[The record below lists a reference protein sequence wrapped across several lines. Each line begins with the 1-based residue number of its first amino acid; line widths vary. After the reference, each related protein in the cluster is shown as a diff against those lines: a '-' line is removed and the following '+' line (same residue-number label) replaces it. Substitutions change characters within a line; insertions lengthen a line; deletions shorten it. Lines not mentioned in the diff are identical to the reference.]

1 MHSMKTLEWNDYQLL
16 LKIADAGT
24 LSGAA
29 RALGTSQSTVSRRL
43 KGLEE
48 KTSASLFFYRNGK
61 YTPTSATLS
70 AIAKARQMEAILHQ
84 EASPNEGPTP
94 GRPVRLT
101 TVEFLSSYVLLPGL
115 KGQSV
120 PSLEIST
127 SSLREDLRRKG
138 YDIAIRMDKPAV
150 SGLYRVKKLAEIT
163 YAVYA
168 RSDLAGRSDLKW
180 ICFGEEFSSL
190 PDMKWVKKN
199 VSARDTHQV
208 HVNSYI
214 SLAAAFENLEGQ
226 GLLPTLLGDRHPLL
240 VRISKLGPLFK
251 RPVWLVVRE
260 ESLARREVR
269 GVKDHLIEIFS
280 RLK

>member
-1 MHSMKTLEWNDYQLL
+1 MHSMKALEWNDYQLL
-16 LKIADAGT
+16 LKIADSGT

-43 KGLEE
+43 KGLED
-48 KTSASLFFYRNGK
+48 KVSAPLFFYKNGK
-61 YTPTSATLS
+61 YTPTSSAQS
-70 AIAKARQMEAILHQ
+70 AITKARQMEAILQ
-84 EASPNEGPTP
+84 QAAPNESIPR
-94 GRPVRLT
+94 GRPVRVT

-115 KGQSV
+115 KGQKI
-120 PSLEIST
+120 PPLEIST
-127 SSLREDLRRKG
+127 SSIREDLRRKG

-150 SGLYRVKKLAEIT
+150 SGLYRVKKLAEIS

-168 RSDLAGRSDLKW
+168 RSDLAGRNDLKW
-180 ICFGEEFSSL
+180 ISFGEEFSSL

-199 VSARDTHQV
+199 ISEGETHQV

-214 SLAAAFENLEGQ
+214 SLAAAFENLEAQ
-226 GLLPTLLGDRHPLL
+226 GVLPSLLGDQHPLL
-240 VRISKLGPLFK
+240 VRMSKAGPLFK

-260 ESLARREVR
+260 DSLARGEVR
-269 GVKDHLIEIFS
+269 DIKDHLIEIFS